1 MEFRL
6 KEVLS
11 VSRGLHVLK
20 PEKNEDNLKNSNI
33 NIASI
38 LNFDDIKDYACNSDN
53 TINYE
58 KEKKKAFIN
67 LKTRYRNSTARS
79 YDLIISRKSF
89 YIKPRIVIICADDKN
104 NYIYANEALYLR
116 SKVPDDFLDIKYVY
130 YLLSTQ
136 KVQDIINNAE
146 KNLSRR
152 ELLENIKC
160 EIPNLEEQKKFVHQ
174 MEDIHTKF
182 ENFIK

>member
-1 MEFRL
+1 M
-6 KEVLS
+6 
-11 VSRGLHVLK
+11 
-20 PEKNEDNLKNSNI
+20 
-33 NIASI
+33 
-38 LNFDDIKDYACNSDN
+38 
-53 TINYE
+53 
-58 KEKKKAFIN
+58 
-67 LKTRYRNSTARS
+67 
-79 YDLIISRKSF
+79 
-89 YIKPRIVIICADDKN
+89 
-104 NYIYANEALYLR
+104 
-116 SKVPDDFLDIKYVY
+116 PDDFLDIKYVY